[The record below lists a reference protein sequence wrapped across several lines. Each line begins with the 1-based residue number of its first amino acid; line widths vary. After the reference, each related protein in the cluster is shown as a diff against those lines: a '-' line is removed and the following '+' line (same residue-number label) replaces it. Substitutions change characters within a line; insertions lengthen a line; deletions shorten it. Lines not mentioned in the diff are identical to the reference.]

1 MKNIKKILYTILGA
15 LALTGLTVGL
25 IFALQ
30 FTRTSFKSS
39 IDVSGKSL
47 GAYPPPEATHV
58 YTPLPTYT
66 PVPSHTPTPTPI
78 MLENGWYLY
87 VDKEAG
93 YSFSYPP
100 DVYLH
105 TSKEGRL
112 SYKSVHIQFK
122 IPNTG
127 YQGMEIN
134 ILTNTQNLPLENIVQ
149 EFYTGNGG
157 EPSITNIRASI
168 KPVMIGELSA
178 FKSIFQPSI
187 AEFTIY
193 VPYGNKVLYAIPV
206 TKMGLTAFDPQ
217 ALELFEKTLATL
229 TIKP

>member
-1 MKNIKKILYTILGA
+1 MQSQKKILSITLGA
-15 LALTGLTVGL
+15 IALIGL
-25 IFALQ
+25 IVSLLIAWQ
-30 FTRTSFKSS
+30 FTKGNFLPSNRR
-39 IDVSGKSL
+39 DGKSL
-47 GAYPPPEATHV
+47 LAYPPPGDTHIYV
-58 YTPLPTYT
+58 PIPTYT

-122 IPNTG
+122 IPNAG

-149 EFYTGNGG
+149 EFYTSNGG

-206 TKMGLTAFDPQ
+206 TKMGLTAFNPQ
-217 ALELFEKTLATL
+217 ALELFEKILATL